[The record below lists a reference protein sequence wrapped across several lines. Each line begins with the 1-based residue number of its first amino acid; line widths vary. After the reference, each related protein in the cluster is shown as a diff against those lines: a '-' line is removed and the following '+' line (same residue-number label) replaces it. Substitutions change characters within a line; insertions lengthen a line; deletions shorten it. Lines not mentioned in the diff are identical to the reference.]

1 MKTNRKIVLSIIII
15 LALCLFVLFALR
27 QSKTTSLIP
36 NEVSELV
43 NNYMGRRARKGTEY
57 AVEYTHFEDEFVREA
72 YIISGDKLLDYKIE
86 NVEKINDNLYAFTIL
101 VKTEQSTFYSG
112 DIFERVF
119 NFVARIDDEWY
130 FLNGVSHI
138 PADLQENLDI
148 EKYTN
153 TGENIVERDDIVDI
167 INFE

>member
-15 LALCLFVLFALR
+15 LALCLSVLFALR
-27 QSKTTSLIP
+27 QSKTTSLFP

-43 NNYMGRRARKGTEY
+43 NNYMEAYRKGTEY

>member
-43 NNYMGRRARKGTEY
+43 NNYMEAYRKGTEY

-153 TGENIVERDDIVDI
+153 TGENIVERDAIVDI

>member
-43 NNYMGRRARKGTEY
+43 NNYMEAYRKGTEY

-86 NVEKINDNLYAFTIL
+86 NVEKINLYAFTIL

>member
-43 NNYMGRRARKGTEY
+43 NNYMEAYRKGTEY

-153 TGENIVERDDIVDI
+153 TGENIVE
-167 INFE
+167 

>member
-1 MKTNRKIVLSIIII
+1 M
-15 LALCLFVLFALR
+15 R

-43 NNYMGRRARKGTEY
+43 NNYMEAYRKGTEY

>member
-43 NNYMGRRARKGTEY
+43 NNYMEAYRKGTEY

-153 TGENIVERDDIVDI
+153 TGENIVERDDILDI

>member
-43 NNYMGRRARKGTEY
+43 NNYMEAYRKGTEY

-72 YIISGDKLLDYKIE
+72 YIISGDNLLDYKIE

-101 VKTEQSTFYSG
+101 VRTEQSTFYSG

-130 FLNGVSHI
+130 FL
-138 PADLQENLDI
+138 
-148 EKYTN
+148 
-153 TGENIVERDDIVDI
+153 
-167 INFE
+167 

>member
-1 MKTNRKIVLSIIII
+1 ME
-15 LALCLFVLFALR
+15 A
-27 QSKTTSLIP
+27 
-36 NEVSELV
+36 
-43 NNYMGRRARKGTEY
+43 YRKGTEY

-86 NVEKINDNLYAFTIL
+86 NVERINDNVYAFTIL

>member
-43 NNYMGRRARKGTEY
+43 NNYMEAYRKGTEY

-148 EKYTN
+148 DKYTN

>member
-43 NNYMGRRARKGTEY
+43 NNYMEAYRKGTEY
-57 AVEYTHFEDEFVREA
+57 AVEYTHIEDEFVREA

>member
-1 MKTNRKIVLSIIII
+1 MKTNRKIVLSIIVI

-43 NNYMGRRARKGTEY
+43 NNYMEAYRKGTEY

>member
-43 NNYMGRRARKGTEY
+43 NNYMEAYRKGTEY

-72 YIISGDKLLDYKIE
+72 YIISGDKLLDYKI
-86 NVEKINDNLYAFTIL
+86 EKINDNLYAFTIL

>member
-43 NNYMGRRARKGTEY
+43 NNYMEAYRKGTEY

-130 FLNGVSHI
+130 SVSQFHSS
-138 PADLQENLDI
+138 
-148 EKYTN
+148 
-153 TGENIVERDDIVDI
+153 
-167 INFE
+167 

>member
-43 NNYMGRRARKGTEY
+43 NNYMEAYRKGTEY

-86 NVEKINDNLYAFTIL
+86 NVE
-101 VKTEQSTFYSG
+101 
-112 DIFERVF
+112 
-119 NFVARIDDEWY
+119 
-130 FLNGVSHI
+130 
-138 PADLQENLDI
+138 
-148 EKYTN
+148 
-153 TGENIVERDDIVDI
+153 
-167 INFE
+167 

>member
-1 MKTNRKIVLSIIII
+1 MKTNLKIVLSIIII

-43 NNYMGRRARKGTEY
+43 NNYMEAYRKGTEY

>member
-43 NNYMGRRARKGTEY
+43 NNYMEAYRKGTEY

-101 VKTEQSTFYSG
+101 VRTEQSTFYSG

-130 FLNGVSHI
+130 FL
-138 PADLQENLDI
+138 
-148 EKYTN
+148 
-153 TGENIVERDDIVDI
+153 
-167 INFE
+167 

>member
-1 MKTNRKIVLSIIII
+1 LKTNRKIVLSIIII

-43 NNYMGRRARKGTEY
+43 NNYMEAYRKGTEY

>member
-43 NNYMGRRARKGTEY
+43 NNYMEAYRKGTEY

>member
-1 MKTNRKIVLSIIII
+1 M
-15 LALCLFVLFALR
+15 
-27 QSKTTSLIP
+27 
-36 NEVSELV
+36 
-43 NNYMGRRARKGTEY
+43 
-57 AVEYTHFEDEFVREA
+57 REA

>member
-43 NNYMGRRARKGTEY
+43 NNYMEAYRKGTEY

-86 NVEKINDNLYAFTIL
+86 NVEKINDNRYAFTIL

>member
-43 NNYMGRRARKGTEY
+43 NNYMEAYRKGTEY

-153 TGENIVERDDIVDI
+153 TGENIVERDDIVYI

>member
-43 NNYMGRRARKGTEY
+43 NNYMEAYRKGTEY

-72 YIISGDKLLDYKIE
+72 HIISGDKLLDYKIE

>member
-43 NNYMGRRARKGTEY
+43 NNYMEAYRKGTEY

-86 NVEKINDNLYAFTIL
+86 YVEKINDNLYAFTIL
-101 VKTEQSTFYSG
+101 VRTEQSTFYSG

-130 FLNGVSHI
+130 FL
-138 PADLQENLDI
+138 
-148 EKYTN
+148 
-153 TGENIVERDDIVDI
+153 
-167 INFE
+167 

>member
-1 MKTNRKIVLSIIII
+1 ME
-15 LALCLFVLFALR
+15 A
-27 QSKTTSLIP
+27 
-36 NEVSELV
+36 
-43 NNYMGRRARKGTEY
+43 YRKGTEY